1 MISLRI
7 CFFRL
12 EERRARFAGG
22 GRKGVTD
29 RDEEDAASCGC
40 GPGLFEGIS
49 MSRNDTSEH
58 DESNKL
64 LEEARADDETS
75 VSSVDWVMSSKR
87 GIGAHSA
94 KSAALAMHQPVQSQP
109 LRYELSQYAIVN
121 GFEH

>member
-22 GRKGVTD
+22 GREGVTD
-29 RDEEDAASCGC
+29 RDEDAASCGC

-87 GIGAHSA
+87 GIAHSA

-109 LRYELSQYAIVN
+109 LRYGLSQYAIVN

>member
-1 MISLRI
+1 
-7 CFFRL
+7 
-12 EERRARFAGG
+12 
-22 GRKGVTD
+22 
-29 RDEEDAASCGC
+29 
-40 GPGLFEGIS
+40 

-87 GIGAHSA
+87 DIAHSA

-109 LRYELSQYAIVN
+109 LRYELSQYAIVT